1 MPDPTPATGRTA
13 IVFAPTGDQ
22 DVASLLPA
30 LQRAQVAATVAT
42 QASQGLGLICRRP
55 AQAPPPSVVI
65 ILGGLPGMASA
76 AIAKAVRGLPG
87 MANVPLIV
95 VGESPLGLTRCAMV
109 AHAADITTI
118 CKLAAVDPATW
129 PTPGSITSTPV
140 SVSFPAFSAAP
151 AASASGVV
159 LVVDDTA
166 TNLMVMRLQA
176 QTCGYPVETCVDGKA
191 AVARVAAGGVAL
203 VLMDCQMP
211 EMDGYDATRE
221 IRRREA
227 ESGGGRHLPIIA
239 VTAHALEENRVR
251 CLEAGMD
258 DFLPK
263 PIHQDTLLA
272 RIRHWL
278 PKTITAKPAQTTLPA
293 ADDIFD
299 PGPLLRIEQDAPGS
313 SREILAI
320 ISKDLLQAQV
330 DLPRLLAADNLDA
343 LSRTGHRL
351 KGATGSV
358 GATECAHACADLERT
373 AKAGDLAGS
382 RHACEAIA
390 TSINRLT
397 ERIQSILIASPK
409 E

>member
-1 MPDPTPATGRTA
+1 
-13 IVFAPTGDQ
+13 
-22 DVASLLPA
+22 
-30 LQRAQVAATVAT
+30 
-42 QASQGLGLICRRP
+42 
-55 AQAPPPSVVI
+55 
-65 ILGGLPGMASA
+65 
-76 AIAKAVRGLPG
+76 
-87 MANVPLIV
+87 
-95 VGESPLGLTRCAMV
+95 
-109 AHAADITTI
+109 
-118 CKLAAVDPATW
+118 
-129 PTPGSITSTPV
+129 
-140 SVSFPAFSAAP
+140 
-151 AASASGVV
+151 V